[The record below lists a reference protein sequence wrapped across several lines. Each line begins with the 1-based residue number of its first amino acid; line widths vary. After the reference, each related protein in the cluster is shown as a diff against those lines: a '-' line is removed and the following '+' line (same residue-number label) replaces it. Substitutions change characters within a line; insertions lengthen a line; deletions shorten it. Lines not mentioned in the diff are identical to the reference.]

1 MENLKLNIGSNVR
14 FFQEGRGILQESLV
28 LDLGISQQVVQQIES
43 QKSKVTLQRANRI
56 AKILRIDLELLLTH
70 SPTNQL
76 NNCSQSGVCNTNNFL
91 NDKLLAQLE
100 NQNAT
105 LKEELEFLRSQLR
118 DLMEML
124 KTIKK

>member
-76 NNCSQSGVCNTNNFL
+76 NNCNQSGVCNTNNFL

-100 NQNAT
+100 SQNAT
-105 LKEELEFLRSQLR
+105 LKEELEFLREQNR
-118 DLMEML
+118 DLMEIL
-124 KTIKK
+124 KSMKK